1 MAIIVEKIES
11 GERYILVGAG
21 FAAYE
26 SARPSAIFGNLLP
39 SEKQGTLGMI
49 AVCDSEGNI
58 SWIEHQALRVIEIGG
73 FKPGQIR
80 SKQPYRLQ

>member
-21 FAAYE
+21 FAVYE
-26 SARPSAIFGNLLP
+26 SARPSVFFGNLLP
-39 SEKQGTLGMI
+39 NEKQGTSEMI

-58 SWIEHQALRVIEIGG
+58 SWIAHQALRVVEIDSR
-73 FKPGQIR
+73 KPEEI
-80 SKQPYRLQ
+80 LE

>member
-11 GERYILVGAG
+11 GERYILVGTG

-26 SARPSAIFGNLLP
+26 SARPSVIFGNLLP
-39 SEKQGTLGMI
+39 SEKQGTSGMV

-58 SWIEHQALRVIEIGG
+58 SWIEHQALRVVEIGG
-73 FKPGQIR
+73 FKPGEI
-80 SKQPYRLQ
+80 LE